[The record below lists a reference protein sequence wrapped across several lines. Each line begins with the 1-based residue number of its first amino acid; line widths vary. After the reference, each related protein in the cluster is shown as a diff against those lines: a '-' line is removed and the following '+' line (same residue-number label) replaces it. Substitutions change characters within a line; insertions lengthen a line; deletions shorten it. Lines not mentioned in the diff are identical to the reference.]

1 MKREKRQ
8 DAERDSLSDTKKSLG
23 VRLRLARQM
32 KGLTLKELAE
42 SSGCS
47 ESLLSKVENG
57 KVLPSLPMIHRVV
70 QVLETNI
77 SWLFDEP
84 ADDESVIFRKG
95 TRPFITLDK
104 HKGTSRGLMLER
116 IIPYKDGHLLQCN
129 IHHLE
134 LGGQSGETITHEGE
148 EVGYILTGTVELTL
162 NGDAFRLETGDGFCF
177 RSNIPH
183 SYRNIGDDAASILWV
198 CTPPTF

>member
-8 DAERDSLSDTKKSLG
+8 DSQRDGLSHTKKSLG
-23 VRLRLARQM
+23 LRLRLARQM
-32 KGLTLKELAE
+32 KGLTLKELADRG
-42 SSGCS
+42 GCS

-84 ADDESVIFRKG
+84 SDDEAVIFRKDA
-95 TRPFITLDK
+95 RPFITLEK
-104 HKGTSRGLMLER
+104 RKGHSRGVMLER
-116 IIPYKDGHLLQCN
+116 IIPFKEGHLLQCN

-134 LGGQSGETITHEGE
+134 VGGQSGETITHEGE
-148 EVGYILTGTVELTL
+148 EVGYVLTGIVELTL
-162 NGDAFRLETGDGFCF
+162 NGDKHRLEAGDGFCF
-177 RSNIPH
+177 RSNVPH
-183 SYRNIGDDAASILWV
+183 SYRNLGKDSASILWV

>member
-1 MKREKRQ
+1 MKQAKGGGVRE
-8 DAERDSLSDTKKSLG
+8 DTLSDTKRSLG

-32 KGLTLKELAE
+32 KGFTLKRLAE
-42 SSGCS
+42 ASGCS

-57 KVLPSLPMIHRVV
+57 RILPSLPMIHRVV

-77 SWLFDEP
+77 GWLFDEP
-84 ADDESVIFRKG
+84 AGDESVIFRKG
-95 TRPFITLDK
+95 TRPFITLDR
-104 HKGTSRGLMLER
+104 HNGTSRGLMLER

-134 LGGQSGETITHEGE
+134 VDGKSGDTITHEGE
-148 EVGYILTGTVELTL
+148 EVGYVLTGDVELTL
-162 NGDAFRLETGDGFCF
+162 NGDTFRLEAGDGFCF

-183 SYRNIGDDAASILWV
+183 SYRNVGDLSASILWI